1 MPTFVRYREGNN
13 DWISFWLGVTGIKF
27 IFVEQV
33 YDEEFKQELIVSFS
47 PGMEQNMIE
56 LFFKNKI
63 NIMVFYILI
72 GLLPLAIKIAGLLKM
87 G

>member
-1 MPTFVRYREGNN
+1 M
-13 DWISFWLGVTGIKF
+13 TGIKF

-33 YDEEFKQELIVSFS
+33 YDEEFKQELIDLFLL
-47 PGMEQNMIE
+47 GMEQNMIE

-72 GLLPLAIKIAGLLKM
+72 GLLPLAIKIAGLLKRS
-87 G
+87 

>member
-1 MPTFVRYREGNN
+1 M
-13 DWISFWLGVTGIKF
+13 SFWLGETGIKF

-33 YDEEFKQELIVSFS
+33 YDEEFKQELIDLFLL
-47 PGMEQNMIE
+47 GMEQNMIE

-72 GLLPLAIKIAGLLKM
+72 GLLPLAIKIAGLLKRS
-87 G
+87 

>member
-1 MPTFVRYREGNN
+1 M
-13 DWISFWLGVTGIKF
+13 SGIKF

-33 YDEEFKQELIVSFS
+33 YDEEFKQELTDLFLL
-47 PGMEQNMIE
+47 GMEQNMIE

-72 GLLPLAIKIAGLLKM
+72 GLLPLAIKIAGLLKRS
-87 G
+87 

>member
-1 MPTFVRYREGNN
+1 MIGIAYFLIV
-13 DWISFWLGVTGIKF
+13 WLGVGFLTGFKALC
-27 IFVEQV
+27 VDQV
-33 YDEEFKQELIVSFS
+33 YDEEFKQELIDSFS

-72 GLLPLAIKIAGLLKM
+72 GLLPLAIKIAGLLKR